1 MTDLIAF
8 DIYRTENFL
17 IDGRQLI
24 ARVLRRKD
32 LEAYELLVSDES
44 TGEVWK
50 CGYSAETARDF
61 AKQTDDDLERHV
73 YAILKSD
80 VTNGM
85 GHSQG

>member
-8 DIYRTENFL
+8 DIYRTENL
-17 IDGRQLI
+17 SIDGRQLV
-24 ARVLRRKD
+24 ARFLRRKD
-32 LEAYELLVSDES
+32 LGAYELSVSDES

-61 AKQTDDDLERHV
+61 AKQRGHDLEQYV

-80 VTNGM
+80 VTNGV